1 MTRERQFGIDIMG
14 AGGIMGI
21 GDRVNATVSSNSQ
34 KKIFKKS
41 AIPLDLFNGA
51 WYPKYREALRQLK
64 GRNDR

>member
-34 KKIFKKS
+34 KIFLKKICYTS
-41 AIPLDLFNGA
+41 
-51 WYPKYREALRQLK
+51 
-64 GRNDR
+64 